1 MNKKTDRELGIV
13 IPESMVDVIDNKTLT
28 DEQVGRIVRA
38 ITWNSIEHAAK
49 DPLSATLAAT
59 LVNTFRT
66 ANKLRLRR
74 IKAVRECKK
83 EYERKQR
90 EKAKIADETI
100 IRMARDSMEKNGS
113 TMEFHGVVGREVGN
127 NNISPYNPPAGDEK
141 DSSAKLDDHAKA
153 GSPTKGR
160 RTRPSARPTA
170 RNTSTSGDS
179 RERPAPSSKKKG
191 GRCRFT
197 DADGFCTNEKMQGG
211 GFRCLGTE
219 CLSREPVQEAV
230 ARTTGRCGGG
240 DALVETAKRMVAKH
254 PNTKSGMRSV
264 VRALAAQDDP
274 AAVEAAHAAWCAT
287 DEWKPDKG
295 QFVQSLAAWI
305 RNGGWTKPPPEK
317 KQARPKAAR
326 EEMSFGASL

>member
-13 IPESMVDVIDNKTLT
+13 IPESMVDVIDNRTLA

-38 ITWNSIEHAAK
+38 ITWNSMEHANK
-49 DPLSATLAAT
+49 DPISATLAAT

-141 DSSAKLDDHAKA
+141 DSSAKTRNRKPAKA
-153 GSPTKGR
+153 KGNHAADGAAQGTGTGR
-160 RTRPSARPTA
+160 SA
-170 RNTSTSGDS
+170 S
-179 RERPAPSSKKKG
+179 PAPSSKK
-191 GRCRFT
+191 T
-197 DADGFCTNEKMQGG
+197 
-211 GFRCLGTE
+211 
-219 CLSREPVQEAV
+219 
-230 ARTTGRCGGG
+230 GGG
-240 DALVETAKRMVAKH
+240 DALVAAAERMAGRH

-317 KQARPKAAR
+317 KPARPKAAR

>member
-1 MNKKTDRELGIV
+1 MKKKSNKELGIV
-13 IPESMVDVIDNKTLT
+13 IPESMVDVIDNRDLT

-38 ITWNSIEHAAK
+38 ITWNSMEYAGK
-49 DPLSATLAAT
+49 DMVVKTLAGT
-59 LVNTFRT
+59 LVNTFKT
-66 ANKLRLRR
+66 ANRIRIER
-74 IKAVRECKK
+74 IKASREYKK
-83 EYERKQR
+83 EYERRQR
-90 EKAKIADETI
+90 ERAKMVEDAALKAAAKSIEIHGTSMDIHGDIGSNI
-100 IRMARDSMEKNGS
+100 IRD
-113 TMEFHGVVGREVGN
+113 
-127 NNISPYNPPAGDEK
+127 NISPYNPPAGDEK
-141 DSSAKLDDHAKA
+141 DSSAKLDDHAQA

-170 RNTSTSGDS
+170 RNITTSGDS
-179 RERPAPSSKKKG
+179 RERPATSSKK
-191 GRCRFT
+191 T
-197 DADGFCTNEKMQGG
+197 
-211 GFRCLGTE
+211 
-219 CLSREPVQEAV
+219 
-230 ARTTGRCGGG
+230 GGG